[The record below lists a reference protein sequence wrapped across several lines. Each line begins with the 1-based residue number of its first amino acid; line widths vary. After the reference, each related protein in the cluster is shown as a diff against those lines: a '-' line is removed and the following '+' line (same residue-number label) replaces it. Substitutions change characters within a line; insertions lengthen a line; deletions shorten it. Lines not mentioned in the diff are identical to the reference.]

1 MDKIYKIKELEN
13 AYQISKDWN
22 YNGKFTESEYM
33 NKIGKYAS
41 YTPLEIADEI
51 CEIIRK
57 L

>member
-1 MDKIYKIKELEN
+1 MDKIYKLKELEN